1 MKLYKLEQIRRVD
14 NSSPSQERFFGG
26 KVVESRGSTIR
37 ANKQNWVGEV
47 SRRGRGERWKRSLGG
62 EGGSLE
68 EARVCGNV
76 FSPLRLV
83 RAILSPSP

>member
-47 SRRGRGERWKRSLGG
+47 SRRGRGERWKRSPGG
-62 EGGSLE
+62 EEGVS
-68 EARVCGNV
+68 
-76 FSPLRLV
+76 
-83 RAILSPSP
+83 

>member
-47 SRRGRGERWKRSLGG
+47 SRRGERWKRSPGG
-62 EGGSLE
+62 EGSLE

>member
-1 MKLYKLEQIRRVD
+1 MEK
-14 NSSPSQERFFGG
+14 
-26 KVVESRGSTIR
+26 
-37 ANKQNWVGEV
+37 V
-47 SRRGRGERWKRSLGG
+47 SRRG
-62 EGGSLE
+62 GGSLE

>member
-47 SRRGRGERWKRSLGG
+47 SRRGERWKRSPGG

>member
-47 SRRGRGERWKRSLGG
+47 SRRGRGGKGLQ
-62 EGGSLE
+62 EGRGVSK